1 MSDDVRKM
9 LDELGSG
16 LNEVRISLG
25 KLETVVRMS
34 IAEQR
39 RINEFACRDVEEVRL
54 EQNKHREQAA
64 AREESLRLF
73 WSRMEKNIETRIRRL
88 DNRFA
93 FFAGGVTVL
102 VFIVNVAMRFV
113 GR

>member
-1 MSDDVRKM
+1 M
-9 LDELGSG
+9 LAELTSG

-54 EQNKHREQAA
+54 EQRKNREQVA
-64 AREESLRLF
+64 AREEGLRQF
-73 WSRMEKNIETRIRRL
+73 WSRMEQNMETRIRRL

-102 VFIVNVAMRFV
+102 VFIVNVALRYFTP